1 MGVYIKSME
10 RRRRMTLDRLALG
23 VALALIAASVLTAR
37 RHEHLSDVLIL
48 AAYTILGF
56 GLFAWR

>member
-1 MGVYIKSME
+1 
-10 RRRRMTLDRLALG
+10 MTLDRLALG
-23 VALALIAASVLTAR
+23 AALALIAASVLTAR